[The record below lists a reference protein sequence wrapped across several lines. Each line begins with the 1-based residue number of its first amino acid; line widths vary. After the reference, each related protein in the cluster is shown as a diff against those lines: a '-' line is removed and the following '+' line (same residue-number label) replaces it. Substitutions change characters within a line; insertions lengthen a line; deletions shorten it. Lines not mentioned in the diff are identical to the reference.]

1 MSFELRAKTQSSWLT
16 AHGYR
21 INKQWHLVRQ
31 FISVHTLKNITTLMT
46 GTVIAVIIPIIAA
59 PVSSRIFN
67 AADYGIL
74 ALYMAMSSIIGVI
87 AYAHYQHGILL
98 EKEVND
104 ARQMVWFTLSFCLAV
119 SILCAFVIGFLYLFT
134 DIIKTSTVGLWYLF
148 LPISIICMGINGCL
162 LLWANRTQ
170 QYKSLATNRVLQ
182 SILTVVIQIGL
193 GLLIRNETGLLVGF
207 IGGQM
212 ISAGLLIWRFCVA
225 GENGIGNPNGST
237 FKRFAIKYKGL
248 LFFSTPSEF
257 MNSLINQ
264 SPVFFLQKFAGISA
278 VGNFN
283 FSTRLLGLPQTL
295 LSTAIVEIF
304 RQKATVEYNNSENCR
319 PIFVKTFKALSLI
332 SAIPFLLIFWFSPD
346 VFAWAFGEQ
355 WREAG
360 VIAQI
365 LGILYLFRFIIS
377 PLTYV
382 YTIARH
388 YKEDFVMHIVLL
400 VVTIGSF
407 YLANLWHGDGKEM
420 ILIYALSYSGIYLI
434 YLIRSYQLSKR

>member
-1 MSFELRAKTQSSWLT
+1 
-16 AHGYR
+16 
-21 INKQWHLVRQ
+21 
-31 FISVHTLKNITTLMT
+31 MT
-46 GTVIAVIIPIIAA
+46 GTVIAAIIPIIAA

-74 ALYMAMSSIIGVI
+74 ALYVAISSIIGVL
-87 AYAHYQHGILL
+87 AYAHYLHGILL
-98 EKEVND
+98 EKEIDN
-104 ARQMVWFTLSFCLAV
+104 ARQMVWFTLFFCLVV
-119 SILCAFVIGFLYLFT
+119 STLCALVVGFLYFFT
-134 DIIKTSTVGLWYLF
+134 DIIKTSTVGFWYLF
-148 LPISIICMGINGCL
+148 LPISIVCSGINSCL

-170 QYKSLATNRVLQ
+170 QYKSLSTNRVLQ
-182 SILTVVIQIGL
+182 SLLTVIIQIGL

-207 IGGQM
+207 IGGQV
-212 ISAGLLIWRFCVA
+212 ISAGLLMWRFYVD
-225 GENGIGNPNGST
+225 GENGIGNPKGST
-237 FKRFAIKYKGL
+237 FKGFAIKYKGL

-283 FSTRLLGLPQTL
+283 FSTRLLGMPQTL

-304 RQKATVEYNNSENCR
+304 RQKATVEYNKSENCR
-319 PIFVKTFKALSLI
+319 PIFVKTLKALTLI
-332 SAIPFLLIFWFSPD
+332 SALPFLVIFVFSPD
-346 VFAWAFGEQ
+346 IFAWAFGEQ

-382 YTIARH
+382 YTIAKH
-388 YKEDFVMHIVLL
+388 YREDFVMHIVLL
-400 VVTIGSF
+400 LVTVGSF
-407 YLANLWHGDGKEM
+407 YLANLWNGDGKQM
-420 ILIYALSYSGIYLI
+420 VLIYSLSYSAVYLI
-434 YLIRSYQLSKR
+434 YLSRSYQLSKRYERF

>member
-1 MSFELRAKTQSSWLT
+1 
-16 AHGYR
+16 
-21 INKQWHLVRQ
+21 
-31 FISVHTLKNITTLMT
+31 MT
-46 GTVIAVIIPIIAA
+46 GTVIAVIIPILAA

-67 AADYGIL
+67 AGDYGIL
-74 ALYMAMSSIIGVI
+74 ALYGAMSSIFGVL
-87 AYAHYQHGILL
+87 AYAHYMHGILL
-98 EKEVND
+98 EKEIDD
-104 ARQMVWFTLSFCLAV
+104 ARQMVWFTLSFCLGV
-119 SILCAFVIGFLYLFT
+119 SLLCAFVIGLLYFFT
-134 DIIKTSTVGLWYLF
+134 DLIKTSTVGAWYWF
-148 LPISIICMGINGCL
+148 LPVSILCTGINSCL

-182 SILTVVIQIGL
+182 SILTVVIQISL
-193 GLLIRNETGLLVGF
+193 GLLLRNETGLLVGF
-207 IGGQM
+207 ISGQL
-212 ISAGLLIWRFCVA
+212 ISAALLVWRFHGQ
-225 GENGIGNPNGST
+225 GENGIGKPKTST
-237 FKRFAIKYKGL
+237 FKAFAIKYKGL

-283 FSTRLLGLPQTL
+283 FSTRLLGMPQTL

-304 RQKATVEYNNSENCR
+304 RQKATSEYNNSENCR
-319 PIFVKTFKALSLI
+319 PIFVKTLKALSLI
-332 SAIPFLLIFWFSPD
+332 SALPFLVIFIFSP
-346 VFAWAFGEQ
+346 VIFAWAFGEQ

-382 YTIARH
+382 YTIAKH

-400 VVTIGSF
+400 VVTVGSF
-407 YLANLWHGDGKEM
+407 YLSNLWNGDGKQM
-420 ILIYALSYSGIYLI
+420 ILIYSLSYSAVYLI
-434 YLIRSYQLSKR
+434 YLSRSYQLSKRYERF

>member
-1 MSFELRAKTQSSWLT
+1 M
-16 AHGYR
+16 
-21 INKQWHLVRQ
+21 RQ

-46 GTVIAVIIPIIAA
+46 GTVIAVIVPIIAA

-98 EKEVND
+98 EKEIND
-104 ARQMVWFTLSFCLAV
+104 ARQMVWFTLFFCLAV
-119 SILCAFVIGFLYLFT
+119 SILCAIVIGFLYLFT
-134 DIIKTSTVGLWYLF
+134 DLIKTSTVGLWYLF

-162 LLWANRTQ
+162 LLMG
-170 QYKSLATNRVLQ
+170 Q
-182 SILTVVIQIGL
+182 SDAAVQITCDKPCASVHL
-193 GLLIRNETGLLVGF
+193 NSSYSDWSWPINRNETGLLVGF
-207 IGGQM
+207 IGRQM

-304 RQKATVEYNNSENCR
+304 R
-319 PIFVKTFKALSLI
+319 
-332 SAIPFLLIFWFSPD
+332 
-346 VFAWAFGEQ
+346 
-355 WREAG
+355 
-360 VIAQI
+360 
-365 LGILYLFRFIIS
+365 
-377 PLTYV
+377 
-382 YTIARH
+382 
-388 YKEDFVMHIVLL
+388 
-400 VVTIGSF
+400 
-407 YLANLWHGDGKEM
+407 
-420 ILIYALSYSGIYLI
+420 
-434 YLIRSYQLSKR
+434 SKSNRRV